1 MTGSDRRAVY
11 CGHMRILV
19 GWFTLAAAFGA
30 PLRLSFSGFAPGPD
44 GTPEGWTVWAP
55 RPDIAPR
62 AFVDPVHS
70 RGASGSLALAG
81 NSNPGVF
88 GGWEREITGI
98 EAGKWYRLVAHYRAA
113 GLRYEPRQ
121 VAARLDWLTAAG
133 KRTGQPDYAYQTRP
147 EADWIRLKLEAP
159 APPGAAVVKL
169 QLLLVNA
176 PAATVWWDEIEFEE
190 IPAPAPRRVVVAAVN
205 FRPSKSGSSEE
216 NVRRFLEVVDRA
228 VPDKADVILLPEGI
242 TVVGTGM
249 KYADVAEPVPGPTTA
264 LLAEAAR
271 KKGAYVVAGIY
282 EREGKIL
289 YNTAVLLDRR
299 GNLVGKYRKV
309 YLPREEMEGGLTP
322 GDDYP
327 VFATDFGRLG
337 VMICWDVQY
346 ADPARALALKGA
358 ELVLVPIWGGN
369 EELGK
374 ARAIENQVFVA
385 TSGYDYPTY
394 IMDPAG
400 EVIAQAREQGSAA
413 VATIDLNRRYVDPW
427 LGHMRGRFFKELRL
441 DVPVERPWI
450 YRVE

>member
-1 MTGSDRRAVY
+1 V
-11 CGHMRILV
+11 
-19 GWFTLAAAFGA
+19 
-30 PLRLSFSGFAPGPD
+30 
-44 GTPEGWTVWAP
+44 
-55 RPDIAPR
+55 
-62 AFVDPVHS
+62 
-70 RGASGSLALAG
+70 
-81 NSNPGVF
+81 
-88 GGWEREITGI
+88 
-98 EAGKWYRLVAHYRAA
+98 
-113 GLRYEPRQ
+113 
-121 VAARLDWLTAAG
+121 ARLDWVTAAG
-133 KRTGQPDYAYQTRP
+133 KRAGQPDYAYQMRP
-147 EADWIRLKLEAP
+147 EAGWIRVSLEAP
-159 APPGAAVVKL
+159 APADAAAVKV

-176 PAATVWWDEIEFEE
+176 PAATLWWDDIEFEE

-205 FRPSKSGSSEE
+205 FRPSKSRSPEE
-216 NVRRFLEVVDRA
+216 NVRRFLGVVDRA
-228 VPDKADVILLPEGI
+228 VPGKADVILLPEGI

-249 KYADVAEPVPGPTTA
+249 KYADVAEPIPGPTTA

-271 KKGAYVVAGIY
+271 QKNAYVAAGIY

-289 YNTAVLLDRR
+289 YNTAVLVDRR

-327 VFATDFGRLG
+327 VFETDFGRLG
-337 VMICWDVQY
+337 MMICWDVQY

-369 EELGK
+369 EALGK
-374 ARAIENQVFVA
+374 ARAIENQVFMA

-413 VATIDLNRRYVDPW
+413 VATVDLNRRYVDPW

-441 DVPVERPWI
+441 DLAVERPWL